1 MLARTGQDW
10 GLQSSRRSKTGDR
23 DSLVVDRPP
32 LLADRSCYGAAR
44 PACRSDR
51 RRWQLVESAPQ
62 AAAMPVNLADF
73 TFVQY
78 PAREQAELRVRIKIP
93 SVWFN
98 GLSGAERS
106 VKYDAEAYDFVDA
119 HVFKKN
125 GKSAQ
130 TRWPRT
136 TLRTRRM
143 TRRLMRATPTMT
155 PPPMPPLPSEPR
167 TREV

>member
-1 MLARTGQDW
+1 MVARTGQDW
-10 GLQSSRRSKTGDR
+10 GLESSLAGKTGDR

-32 LLADRSCYGAAR
+32 LLDDRSCHGGAR
-44 PACRSDR
+44 PACR
-51 RRWQLVESAPQ
+51 QLVERVPT

-73 TFVQY
+73 TFIQY

-93 SVWFN
+93 GSWFN

-106 VKYDAEAYDFVDA
+106 IKYEAEAYDFVDA

-143 TRRLMRATPTMT
+143 TRRLMT
-155 PPPMPPLPSEPR
+155 PPMPPLLMPPLPSEPR